1 VFLASGA
8 AARLEPK
15 FGRGVTMS
23 GALMMAAGMAV
34 LIGIVHH
41 YGVAVTTW
49 DLVPGLAL
57 AGLGL
62 GTVIAPLANVVLADV
77 REQDAG
83 SASGVLNT
91 GFQLGNSI
99 GLALI
104 GVIFIDRLVI
114 RPGADVPRVFAAAL
128 EHALWFQVGVF
139 GLAFLLMLAL
149 PARRGHNRGL
159 APVSEST
166 KTESRGESS

>member
-1 VFLASGA
+1 MPGQRHEVQAVEVGGVD
-8 AARLEPK
+8 PDPV
-15 FGRGVTMS
+15 GR
-23 GALMMAAGMAV
+23 
-34 LIGIVHH
+34 
-41 YGVAVTTW
+41 
-49 DLVPGLAL
+49 DLTPGLAL

-77 REQDAG
+77 KEQDAG

-99 GLALI
+99 GLALM
-104 GVIFIDRLVI
+104 GVIFIDRLAI
-114 RPGADVPRVFAAAL
+114 AASARTFATAV

-149 PARRGHNRGL
+149 PARRRHNQ
-159 APVSEST
+159 PT
-166 KTESRGESS
+166 SSV

>member
-1 VFLASGA
+1 MTTQKLPGTD
-8 AARLEPK
+8 AARHGTGDADLTIMLAAHDAFRRDLTRLARTASAANLADPA
-15 FGRGVTMS
+15 RRQPV
-23 GALMMAAGMAV
+23 AAG
-34 LIGIVHH
+34 
-41 YGVAVTTW
+41 W
-49 DLVPGLAL
+49 DLTPGLAL

-62 GTVIAPLANVVLADV
+62 GAVIAPLANVVLADV

-99 GLALI
+99 GLALM
-104 GVIFIDRLVI
+104 GVIFIDRLI
-114 RPGADVPRVFAAAL
+114 IGPGASAPRVFAGAV

-149 PARRGHNRGL
+149 PARRGHNT
-159 APVSEST
+159 PT
-166 KTESRGESS
+166 SSV